1 MTDFNDE
8 TLPDRRPLILRLVEK
23 RAGIEAK
30 NKFMPI
36 KTLGTPKKGEKWYA
50 ESMAMD
56 SCFRNVL
63 SRSLNNQISYD
74 AYSSFVGYGML
85 SNLTQEALIRAGVET
100 IADDMTRK
108 LPELYY
114 NDDGYGKEDLINTIN
129 SEMARY
135 KIKSIINDAMQKDG
149 YFGGCLVYIDVGDLE
164 DDEAEEP
171 LVLDKKTFKTG
182 SFRGLK
188 VIEPVNIAAGD
199 YNTTNPTNKNYF
211 TPEWYY
217 ILGKRYHASRFLYI
231 ASNDAPLL
239 LKPAYNFFGIPQA
252 QLALDYVANYI
263 ANRESAQELLNKFSL
278 TGFGTDL
285 SQALQQDGSWADI
298 INRIKA
304 FNKFKTNNGTF
315 VYNKETEELM
325 QLNTPLGG
333 VRDIVEMSMN
343 CLTAV
348 WRIPKV
354 RYIGEGDGG
363 LNASTDGQLRSY
375 YDYILALQE
384 KVLSTPYE
392 KIIRILQLNKGL
404 EPDDKLL
411 FKFPYLWEMDEKERA
426 ELNKTQADRD
436 AIYLANGVISQE
448 EVRQRLSLDRYSGYT
463 MIDVDDVPEPQEQ
476 PLENTDKE
484 EQDEEDRQ
492 AMDMAIDGRWITI
505 GAREK
510 GENGEDDEGRKGC
523 HIYLDDGET
532 PEEAIK
538 DLENKDDKKEEQKT
552 KELSKEDNPKEENK
566 EKSIMGYKSANKSI
580 KDFVKL
586 KEETDAAH
594 KFLADTLEEYKNKLD
609 ELRKNSK
616 EYQEAEYEYKHSKEL
631 AKERGVFEWN
641 ILRDASH
648 KKSELDQYFSEEA
661 YLSIKGAN
669 EARAKINEFYG
680 GSDDWEK
687 GVNEIQA
694 NIKENIARASKENQ
708 KLADAITA
716 IENKIPE
723 YKENL
728 DSLWDVYKK
737 ETKDSDWASSTFKYG
752 EYVEKAAGVKTKLIE
767 EKEEFAKKVGKV
779 LRSDDGQTIGLASSG
794 IKGLEERLKSVFDG
808 VMAKGILKDNEKPK
822 VVKRNCRAHQ
832 SGETLTLCG
841 DTDIQTAIHEFMHYV
856 EYKNPVM
863 LANSIAFLKYRTC
876 DEKIHGLKKLTG
888 ISYGSGERARPDK
901 FFNAYCGK
909 VYSMT
914 GDYIQATATEIMSM
928 GVQELFTNPAKFRKE
943 DPEYFNFVLAN
954 LKGTL

>member
-30 NKFMPI
+30 NKFAPI
-36 KTLGTPKKGEKWYA
+36 KTLGTPRKGEKWYA
-50 ESMAMD
+50 EAMAMD
-56 SCFRNVL
+56 SCFKNVL
-63 SRSLNNQISYD
+63 SRSLNNKISYD
-74 AYSSFVGYGML
+74 AYSSFIGYGML

-108 LPELYY
+108 PPELYY
-114 NDDGYGKEDLINTIN
+114 DDDGDGKEDLINTIN

-135 KIKSIINDAMQKDG
+135 KIKSIINDAIQKDG
-149 YFGGCLVYIDVGDLE
+149 YFGGCLVYIDVGDLA
-164 DDEAEEP
+164 DDEAEDP
-171 LVLDKKTFKTG
+171 LVLDKKTFKAG

-199 YNTTNPTNKNYF
+199 YNTTNPTDKNYF
-211 TPEWYY
+211 KPEWYY

-384 KVLSTPYE
+384 KVLMTPYE

-436 AIYLANGVISQE
+436 AVYLANGVISQE

-492 AMDMAIDGRWITI
+492 AMDMAMDEDLTEDGVKEVLGWFTRH
-505 GAREK
+505 G
-510 GENGEDDEGRKGC
+510 
-523 HIYLDDGET
+523 
-532 PEEAIK
+532 IK
-538 DLENKDDKKEEQKT
+538 IPLFKK
-552 KELSKEDNPKEENK
+552 NP
-566 EKSIMGYKSANKSI
+566 
-580 KDFVKL
+580 L
-586 KEETDAAH
+586 
-594 KFLADTLEEYKNKLD
+594 
-609 ELRKNSK
+609 KNSYGEK
-616 EYQEAEYEYKHSKEL
+616 NQQEIS
-631 AKERGVFEWN
+631 RF
-641 ILRDASH
+641 
-648 KKSELDQYFSEEA
+648 
-661 YLSIKGAN
+661 
-669 EARAKINEFYG
+669 IN
-680 GSDDWEK
+680 
-687 GVNEIQA
+687 
-694 NIKENIARASKENQ
+694 
-708 KLADAITA
+708 
-716 IENKIPE
+716 PE
-723 YKENL
+723 YKEKDIKTNNNCFSCVVANEL
-728 DSLWDVYKK
+728 LRRGYPVQAVDFDV
-737 ETKDSDWASSTFKYG
+737 
-752 EYVEKAAGVKTKLIE
+752 
-767 EKEEFAKKVGKV
+767 
-779 LRSDDGQTIGLASSG
+779 
-794 IKGLEERLKSVFDG
+794 
-808 VMAKGILKDNEKPK
+808 
-822 VVKRNCRAHQ
+822 
-832 SGETLTLCG
+832 
-841 DTDIQTAIHEFMHYV
+841 
-856 EYKNPVM
+856 KNPVYDINEM
-863 LANSIAFLKYRTC
+863 FTEKQQVKDIDFSYESISDNMELGGRYIIIIPLGDDSYHSVFT
-876 DEKIHGLKKLTG
+876 EKTGGKLPTLYDSQKNDLYVLYNEDVDMNKKLK
-888 ISYGSGERARPDK
+888 ILRIDNVPLEN
-901 FFNAYCGK
+901 FNK
-909 VYSMT
+909 
-914 GDYIQATATEIMSM
+914 
-928 GVQELFTNPAKFRKE
+928 
-943 DPEYFNFVLAN
+943 EYFKYNKEAENFF
-954 LKGTL
+954 KK

>member
-8 TLPDRRPLILRLVEK
+8 TLPDRRPLILRLIEK

-30 NKFMPI
+30 NKFAPI
-36 KTLGTPKKGEKWYA
+36 KTLGTPRKGERWYENA
-50 ESMAMD
+50 MAMD

-63 SRSLNNQISYD
+63 SRSLNNQISYE
-74 AYSSFVGYGML
+74 AYSSFIGYGML

-108 LPELYY
+108 HPELYY
-114 NDDGYGKEDLINTIN
+114 DDDGDGKEDLINTIN
-129 SEMARY
+129 SEMFRY
-135 KIKSIINDAMQKDG
+135 KIKSTINDAMQKDG

-171 LVLDKKTFKTG
+171 LVLDKKTFSAG

-188 VIEPVNIAAGD
+188 VIEPVNIAPGD
-199 YNTTNPTNKNYF
+199 YNTTNPTDKNYF
-211 TPEWYY
+211 KPEWYY

-325 QLNTPLGG
+325 QLNTPLSG

-384 KVLSTPYE
+384 KVLMTPYE

-426 ELNKTQADRD
+426 ELNKIQADRD
-436 AIYLANGVISQE
+436 AVYLANGVVSQE
-448 EVRQRLSLDRYSGYT
+448 ECRRRLSLDRYSGFT
-463 MIDVDDVPEPQEQ
+463 DIDINDIPDTQEQ

-492 AMDMAIDGRWITI
+492 AMDEWVESEHPRDEEGKFTDKNGSSSGGLLDGVDFYDIEAAKDYINIPNRFKEDAEGWDNQKSVKKIARILENPVMSEMWNRVESLDKEKEKKKEIIDHISRNEYIATPETLMFYLYDGFDRQTTVKDFMKKYNVYDETYIKQMLAGLSVNYPEFINFSDTLGLDTINLKKSKSEKRDYYTIKIVDENGDLYDEKTVLASKSLIKKIYGNKVSSIQKETKKMRIDGAESLFESEEQQAQDIAMDSRWITI
-505 GAREK
+505 GAR
-510 GENGEDDEGRKGC
+510 
-523 HIYLDDGET
+523 
-532 PEEAIK
+532 
-538 DLENKDDKKEEQKT
+538 KK
-552 KELSKEDNPKEENK
+552 
-566 EKSIMGYKSANKSI
+566 
-580 KDFVKL
+580 
-586 KEETDAAH
+586 
-594 KFLADTLEEYKNKLD
+594 
-609 ELRKNSK
+609 
-616 EYQEAEYEYKHSKEL
+616 
-631 AKERGVFEWN
+631 
-641 ILRDASH
+641 
-648 KKSELDQYFSEEA
+648 
-661 YLSIKGAN
+661 
-669 EARAKINEFYG
+669 
-680 GSDDWEK
+680 
-687 GVNEIQA
+687 
-694 NIKENIARASKENQ
+694 
-708 KLADAITA
+708 
-716 IENKIPE
+716 
-723 YKENL
+723 
-728 DSLWDVYKK
+728 
-737 ETKDSDWASSTFKYG
+737 
-752 EYVEKAAGVKTKLIE
+752 
-767 EKEEFAKKVGKV
+767 AKK
-779 LRSDDGQTIGLASSG
+779 
-794 IKGLEERLKSVFDG
+794 
-808 VMAKGILKDNEKPK
+808 
-822 VVKRNCRAHQ
+822 
-832 SGETLTLCG
+832 
-841 DTDIQTAIHEFMHYV
+841 
-856 EYKNPVM
+856 
-863 LANSIAFLKYRTC
+863 
-876 DEKIHGLKKLTG
+876 
-888 ISYGSGERARPDK
+888 
-901 FFNAYCGK
+901 
-909 VYSMT
+909 
-914 GDYIQATATEIMSM
+914 
-928 GVQELFTNPAKFRKE
+928 
-943 DPEYFNFVLAN
+943 
-954 LKGTL
+954 